1 MTALASLLNS
11 IRQSYSEDW
20 LMPSQRRCYN
30 TLEKAASLH
39 NPVVLLGP
47 AGSGKTFL
55 GWVLHRELGL
65 PFAAS
70 PATVPAAPSGKTNV
84 IIDNADLTHLSARA
98 VLGEAMVRGWT
109 TAVILARDIDPE
121 GVPTLRLASPA
132 ALDVSQCLRN
142 FAIPLPANVDTD
154 EDNLW
159 RLLRRLL
166 SQAIREGHDDA

>member
-20 LMPSQRRCYN
+20 LMPSQRLCYS
-30 TLEKAASLH
+30 TLVTAASLH

-70 PATVPAAPSGKTNV
+70 PATVPSAPSGMTSV
-84 IIDNADLTHLSARA
+84 IIDNADLSHLSARA
-98 VLGEAMVRGWT
+98 VLGEAMVQGWT
-109 TAVILARDIDPE
+109 TVVILARDIDPE
-121 GVPTLRLASPA
+121 GVPALRLASPT
-132 ALDVSQCLRN
+132 VSDISRCLRN
-142 FAIPLPANVDTD
+142 FAIPLQASVDTD
-154 EDNLW
+154 DDNMW
-159 RLLRRLL
+159 RVFRRLL
-166 SQAIREGHDDA
+166 SQPIREGHDGA